1 MKKITSW
8 ALGAM
13 LLLGGGKAVAQGGFI
28 HPGLMHSE
36 QDFERIRRGLAENDP
51 QVKAAYQVLRDCWVA
66 NKGVTDVWWITDWVK
81 RGISGDENYMNC
93 YRNAAKAYQCA
104 VLWKITGDKQW
115 ADRALYVLNTYADV
129 TVGLTGNTNQSLI
142 PAFIGYQFANAAEL
156 MRDCEYWD
164 PKDFEDFKQ
173 WMIDVWF
180 VTAQDFLERRH
191 DTVVREGNW
200 YHYHSNWGVG
210 NALFCVSLG
219 VLCDLPDIYNYGMY
233 WLKEGPGN
241 ESLFVG
247 PEMCNDGWGLVPW
260 CHKDERGPLGY
271 LNQMQESGRDQGH
284 AMASLGQVSYWM
296 QTAYNQGDNTFCN
309 LNDGMI
315 AGAAEYVA
323 MFNSLDNNVPAEAE
337 EIATI
342 PYRQNW
348 WMGGLGWT
356 GQGQHRPIWQLFI
369 NHYENRWGIPMRYCK
384 RMKAKLGI
392 ESGGNNVY
400 GVNSGGYDHTG
411 YGDLLHYDT
420 PVTPETT
427 PTVLRPQI
435 TCAGIV
441 RPYAEMREVKRGT
454 EMELKALLPEG
465 EENTGKWVWE
475 DGFEGQSRTITAD
488 HSGLWRVSYTNS
500 RGIRSTQMFCISVWG
515 EGIRAS
521 FRPIIIYDNTTLN
534 DTIVYAVSGKSVTL
548 SQSYAS
554 WNYIDKVE
562 WFNESGKLVAAS
574 NDYTFTQGTK
584 DQRFRCVL
592 TNQSGV
598 ELTLNYIVKN
608 SVMTPTL
615 KVDDVVQ
622 ETTSV
627 IIPAGSRVVMRGD
640 VTSIRYRNGDFS
652 WDSGETVDS
661 LVFDDL
667 QQSVSRTLTWQK
679 TVGSTIFD
687 AAFHFNVQVYNSNR
701 VLADGYYHFI
711 DKATGR
717 YFNNV
722 TLKFEDYNE
731 EVDPAVY
738 RWHLTWEDRVG
749 RYKIMNADDTK
760 FLDPNGT
767 YNTPGYIYRN
777 STYTIWMLT
786 GTDDC
791 FIRNSDTKGG
801 FYWTVNADQ
810 LVCNMQT
817 EMPRDFLFQLRPAD
831 AANAITAPE
840 AVSGDAI
847 NIERTADAITLS
859 ATVPGRAAVYTAS
872 GRLMQTMQLHEGTNT
887 LSVAGLPRG
896 IYLLRAMCGTQT
908 RTLKFAK

>member
-1 MKKITSW
+1 MKKITLW
-8 ALGAM
+8 AMGAM
-13 LLLGGGKAVAQGGFI
+13 LMLGGGAAAQGKFV

-36 QDFERIRRGLAENDP
+36 QDFERIREGVRKNDP
-51 QVKAAYQVLRDCWVA
+51 QVTAAFQVLRDCWVA
-66 NKGVTDVWWITDWVK
+66 NKSVTDVWWITDWVK
-81 RGISGDENYMNC
+81 RGVKGDENYMNC

-104 VLWKITGDKQW
+104 VLWKITGEKQW

-129 TVGLTGNTNQSLI
+129 TVALGGNTNQSLI

-247 PEMCNDGWGLVPW
+247 PNMCNDGWGLVPW
-260 CHKDERGPLGY
+260 CHEDERGPLGY

-284 AMASLGQVSYWM
+284 AMASLGLVSYWM
-296 QTAYNQGDNTFCN
+296 QTAYNQGDNAFCN
-309 LNDGMI
+309 INDHMI

-342 PYRQNW
+342 PYKQNW

-369 NHYENRWGIPMRYCK
+369 NHYENRMGIPMKYCK

-392 ESGGNNVY
+392 ESGGNNAY

-411 YGDLLHYDT
+411 YGDLLHYDK
-420 PVTPETT
+420 PVTPEMR
-427 PTVLRPQI
+427 PTVLTPQI
-435 TCAGIV
+435 VDGTTV
-441 RPYAEMREVKRGT
+441 RHFAEYYNVQKGT
-454 EMELKALLPEG
+454 ELELRVLLPDTV
-465 EENTGKWVWE
+465 ENTGIWEWE
-475 DGFEGQSRTITAD
+475 DGATGQNRTITAD
-488 HSGLWRVSYTNS
+488 KSGLWRVTYTNS
-500 RGIRSTQMFCISVWG
+500 RGVKSTQMFCISVWG

-521 FRPIIIYDNTTLN
+521 FRPVITYDNTTIN
-534 DTIVYAVSGKSVTL
+534 DSIVYAVSGKSVTL
-548 SQSYAS
+548 GQNYAN
-554 WNYIDKVE
+554 WNYIDNIK
-562 WFNESGKLVAAS
+562 WYNEAGKLIATTS
-574 NDYTFTQGTK
+574 DYTFTQGTK
-584 DQRFRCVL
+584 DAKYRCVL

-598 ELTLNYIVKN
+598 ELTLNYVVKN
-608 SVMTPTL
+608 SVMTPLL
-615 KVDDVVQ
+615 KVDGVEQ
-622 ETTSV
+622 ESTSV
-627 IIPAGSRVVMRGD
+627 IIPAGADVVMRGD
-640 VTSIRYRNGDFS
+640 VTSIRYRGGEFS
-652 WDSGETVDS
+652 WDSGETTDS
-661 LVFDDL
+661 LKFENI
-667 QQSVSRTLTWQK
+667 QHSVERTLSWEK
-679 TVGSTIFD
+679 MVGTTKFD
-687 AAFHFNVQVYNSNR
+687 ATFKFKVQVYNSNR
-701 VLADGYYHFI
+701 ALADGLYYFI

-717 YFNNV
+717 YFNST
-722 TLKFEDYNE
+722 TLKFEDFDE
-731 EVDPAVY
+731 EAPAENY
-738 RWHLTWEDRVG
+738 QWHLTWEERAG

-760 FLDPNGT
+760 FLDFNGT
-767 YNTPGYIYRN
+767 FNTPGYIYRN

-791 FIRNSDTKGG
+791 FIRNSETKGG
-801 FYWTVNADQ
+801 YYWTVNNDQ

-817 EMPRDFLFQLRPAD
+817 EMPRDFLFQLRPV
-831 AANAITAPE
+831 NGGTVG
-840 AVSGDAI
+840 VSGVEAYESRLEIARDGMDFI
-847 NIERTADAITLS
+847 VTTEIR
-859 ATVPGRAAVYTAS
+859 GRAAVYSMS
-872 GRLMQTMQLHEGTNT
+872 GRLCYATDLQGGDNR
-887 LSVAGLPRG
+887 LSVADLPRG
-896 IYLLRAMCGTQT
+896 IYLMKVICGAKE
-908 RTLKFAK
+908 RTFKFAK